1 MFFCFFIFYD
11 SVISPIDYSTSAVFG
26 SQIVS
31 KTFQKMNFSEL
42 FDINIVDYLK
52 IINYDSDESFFSWL
66 KEKKLIARSRQCQK
80 CWSNMSFQKK
90 SSVLDKKIWRCTNGI
105 SLYK

>member
-52 IINYDSDESFFSWL
+52 IINYESDESSFFMVKR
-66 KEKKLIARSRQCQK
+66 KEVNSQK
-80 CWSNMSFQKK
+80 QAMSKML
-90 SSVLDKKIWRCTNGI
+90 V
-105 SLYK
+105 